1 MESSSLELKKN
12 SIKGIFLTIIILS
25 CLFSGI
31 IAYFVNSFMY
41 SNQINNLEH
50 KISQLEQ
57 QLDSITTN
65 ISGNTNEY
73 PVLLCQNSVDHL
85 SIHCRKYHM
94 SRLVYSV
101 WPYCHTHNRQ
111 PTGASTNPSPR
122 LQPVAVKEK

>member
-12 SIKGIFLTIIILS
+12 SIKGILLTILLLS

-65 ISGNTNEY
+65 ISGTTNEY
-73 PVLLCQNSVDHL
+73 PVLLSDLFEQIRLSVVVVQATIRQINILVGNSLLNNKVQAL
-85 SIHCRKYHM
+85 F
-94 SRLVYSV
+94 
-101 WPYCHTHNRQ
+101 
-111 PTGASTNPSPR
+111 
-122 LQPVAVKEK
+122 